1 MKLGSILRGLTLR
14 IYLVSLA
21 QLGAVAACLMLV
33 HWLTFDPSRNPHFK
47 AEALLSAKLVEE
59 AVKREGSARREGL
72 RIHALLG
79 GQISVYDEHDQL
91 LESNAPPGLP
101 PLAAAERARVLAG
114 EELLAET
121 VPPVIS
127 VPVKIPG
134 KRAYLRFKPRRGP
147 KPPAFLMQFAVF
159 ALVAGG
165 VGAVLLARSL
175 TMPLRTLSS
184 TAQKLGEGDLQARA
198 ALTRRDEFG
207 EVSDA
212 FDDMAERLGD
222 LLRAQQ
228 ELIANVSHELR
239 TPLARI
245 RVALDIAAEGDSQT
259 AQETLVDITDD
270 LAELERLVSD
280 VLQSARL
287 DLAQGRARAALPA
300 VRKEPVA
307 LGRLLEKSVQRFHQA
322 EPTRTLVVQVPAELP
337 EVVGDSMLLRRA
349 VDNLLDNAAA
359 YSDAATPI
367 TLSAR
372 DSDSELVIQ
381 VIDQGIGIAAEHI
394 PLLTRPF
401 FRADPSR
408 TRKTGGYGL
417 GLSLCARIAA
427 SHGGRLGVE
436 SQLGLGTTMTL
447 HLPLSPARTPA

>member
-1 MKLGSILRGLTLR
+1 MKLGGLLRGLTVR

-59 AVKREGSARREGL
+59 AVKREGSARRESL
-72 RIHALLG
+72 RIHELLG

-91 LESNAPPGLP
+91 LESNAPPGIP
-101 PLAAAERARVLAG
+101 PLGPAERARVLAG
-114 EELLAET
+114 EELLADET
-121 VPPVIS
+121 VPPVIT

-175 TMPLRTLSS
+175 SVPLRTLTS
-184 TAQKLGEGDLQARA
+184 TAQKLGAGDLKARA

-212 FDDMAERLGD
+212 FDDMAERLGE

-259 AQETLVDITDD
+259 AQESLVDITDD

-300 VRKEPVA
+300 VRKEPVDLA
-307 LGRLLEKSVQRFHQA
+307 RLLEKSVQRFHQA
-322 EPTRTLVVQVPAELP
+322 EPARTLEVQVAPELP
-337 EVVGDSMLLRRA
+337 ELMGDSMLLRRA

-359 YSDAATPI
+359 YSDPATPI
-367 TLSAR
+367 TLAAR
-372 DSDSELVIQ
+372 DTGAGLVIQ
-381 VIDQGIGIAAEHI
+381 VIDHGIGIAAEHI

-417 GLSLCARIAA
+417 GLSLCARIVA
-427 SHGGRLGVE
+427 SHGGQLGVD
-436 SQLGLGTTMTL
+436 SQLGRGTTMTL
-447 HLPLSPARTPA
+447 HLPRPST